1 MKKLIGLF
9 LILFLS
15 STVLI
20 AQENR
25 TARRG
30 ADMKAMQERMIS
42 ELKLDEKQAAEYQKI
57 SDEFRSKMQ
66 SEREK
71 MGGDRQAMFEKMKT
85 LRAERDEKLK
95 AVLSEEQFKQLHDGH
110 AFWPRGGLGGA
121 GGRSLRG
128 KGDSHD
134 CAG

>member
-57 SDEFRSKMQ
+57 SDEFRSTMQ

-95 AVLSEEQFKQLHDGH
+95 AVLSEEQFKQLQEKEKQMQGNRG
-110 AFWPRGGLGGA
+110 PRGG
-121 GGRSLRG
+121 R
-128 KGDSHD
+128 
-134 CAG
+134 

>member
-25 TARRG
+25 TAKRG
-30 ADMKAMQERMIS
+30 ADMQERMIS

-71 MGGDRQAMFEKMKT
+71 MGGDRQAIFEKMKT

-95 AVLSEEQFKQLHDGH
+95 AVLSEEQFKQLQEKEKQMQGNRG
-110 AFWPRGGLGGA
+110 PRGG
-121 GGRSLRG
+121 R
-128 KGDSHD
+128 
-134 CAG
+134 

>member
-25 TARRG
+25 TAKRG

-42 ELKLDEKQAAEYQKI
+42 ELKLDEKKAAEYQKI

-95 AVLSEEQFKQLHDGH
+95 AVLSEEQFKQLQEKEKQMQGNRG
-110 AFWPRGGLGGA
+110 PRGG
-121 GGRSLRG
+121 R
-128 KGDSHD
+128 
-134 CAG
+134 

>member
-25 TARRG
+25 TAKRG

-42 ELKLDEKQAAEYQKI
+42 ELKLDEKLAAEYQKI

-95 AVLSEEQFKQLHDGH
+95 AVLSEEQFKQLQEKEKQMQGNRG
-110 AFWPRGGLGGA
+110 PRGG
-121 GGRSLRG
+121 R
-128 KGDSHD
+128 
-134 CAG
+134 

>member
-42 ELKLDEKQAAEYQKI
+42 ELKLDEKQADEYQKI

-95 AVLSEEQFKQLHDGH
+95 AVLSEEQFKQLQEKEKQMQGNRG
-110 AFWPRGGLGGA
+110 PRGG
-121 GGRSLRG
+121 R
-128 KGDSHD
+128 
-134 CAG
+134 

>member
-42 ELKLDEKQAAEYQKI
+42 ELKLDEKQADEYQKI

-95 AVLSEEQFKQLHDGH
+95 AVLSEEQFKQLQEKEKQMQVNRG
-110 AFWPRGGLGGA
+110 PRGG
-121 GGRSLRG
+121 R
-128 KGDSHD
+128 
-134 CAG
+134 

>member
-71 MGGDRQAMFEKMKT
+71 MGGINIDNSFFCLFIRIYSVPFLPVEPP
-85 LRAERDEKLK
+85 
-95 AVLSEEQFKQLHDGH
+95 G
-110 AFWPRGGLGGA
+110 
-121 GGRSLRG
+121 
-128 KGDSHD
+128 
-134 CAG
+134 

>member
-95 AVLSEEQFKQLHDGH
+95 AVLSEEQFKQLQEKEKQMQGNRG
-110 AFWPRGGLGGA
+110 PRGG
-121 GGRSLRG
+121 R
-128 KGDSHD
+128 
-134 CAG
+134 

>member
-25 TARRG
+25 TAKRG

-57 SDEFRSKMQ
+57 SDEFRSNMQ

-95 AVLSEEQFKQLHDGH
+95 AVLSEEQFKQLQEKEKQMQGNRG
-110 AFWPRGGLGGA
+110 PRGG
-121 GGRSLRG
+121 R
-128 KGDSHD
+128 
-134 CAG
+134 

>member
-25 TARRG
+25 TAKRG

-42 ELKLDEKQAAEYQKI
+42 ELKLDEKKAAEYQKI

-95 AVLSEEQFKQLHDGH
+95 AVLSEEQFKQLQEKEKQMQGNIG
-110 AFWPRGGLGGA
+110 PRGG
-121 GGRSLRG
+121 R
-128 KGDSHD
+128 
-134 CAG
+134 

>member
-1 MKKLIGLF
+1 MKNLIGLF

-15 STVLI
+15 STVLF

-25 TARRG
+25 TAKRS

-95 AVLSEEQFKQLHDGH
+95 AVLSEEQFKQLQEKEKQMQGNRG
-110 AFWPRGGLGGA
+110 PRGG
-121 GGRSLRG
+121 R
-128 KGDSHD
+128 
-134 CAG
+134 